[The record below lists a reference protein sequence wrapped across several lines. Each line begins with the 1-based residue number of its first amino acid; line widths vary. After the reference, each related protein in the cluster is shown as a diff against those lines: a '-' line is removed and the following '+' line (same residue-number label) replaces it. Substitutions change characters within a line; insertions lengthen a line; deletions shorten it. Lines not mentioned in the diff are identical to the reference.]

1 MTDKQIY
8 AYQIPDSFFLPH
20 KVLRPFY
27 AKVTYSL
34 DNGKVKIEEVGLSPK
49 CLTHIN
55 DTSALVVK
63 IENEL
68 NAQVKKA
75 INLNNMHPIIA
86 RALAKHVK

>member
-20 KVLRPFY
+20 KVIRPFY

-34 DNGKVKIEEVGLSPK
+34 DNGKVKIEEVGLSIK

-75 INLNNMHPIIA
+75 INLNNIHPIIA
-86 RALAKHVK
+86 QALAPHMK

>member
-1 MTDKQIY
+1 MSEKQIY

-20 KVLRPFY
+20 KVIRPFY

-34 DNGKVKIEEVGLSPK
+34 DNGKVKIEDVGLSIK
-49 CLTHIN
+49 CLKYIN
-55 DTSALVVK
+55 DTAGLATK

-68 NAQVKKA
+68 NAQLKKA

-86 RALAKHVK
+86 RALAPHVK